1 MLHLSQKWYKEFTR
15 QMKFN
20 FSLADL
26 IISKAKL
33 KMLTFLLNYEAA
45 MSEREI
51 ASVLQVSHM
60 SINRFLKEMAD
71 VNFVNYVTIGKAHLW
86 KVNRKSYAYEVFSR
100 LIGDIS
106 RTCMPLED
114 LKRTIL
120 ENLPGSLIKKVVLF
134 GSVAKG
140 LESEHSDIDIFILV
154 KNLEMEKEVEGYV
167 ERLSIRCLDLYGNR
181 LAPYILTE
189 HEIKQKRNLNVIQE
203 INQGIE
209 IFPCGEQGN

>member
-1 MLHLSQKWYKEFTR
+1 
-15 QMKFN
+15 MKFN